1 MTQLKNLI
9 NCIFILSIFNF
20 NLKTEY
26 LSLSNQSFNYNCSTG
41 YKKIDFRVSICNG
54 IKEKRS
60 ICSIVHFE
68 YFALNIERIIQK
80 SNKDISK
87 LIDDPNI
94 QKFIFR
100 NLFQQSPKKE
110 NFFIDLPDLNFE
122 ILLTKLLLNHWYYN
136 VLFVKL
142 LRFMF
147 IFYNTSFILMSQNYL
162 SWVYIFK
169 MMFIIYTDGY
179 Q

>member
-1 MTQLKNLI
+1 M
-9 NCIFILSIFNF
+9 IFEFQYVMGSR
-20 NLKTEY
+20 K
-26 LSLSNQSFNYNCSTG
+26 
-41 YKKIDFRVSICNG
+41 
-54 IKEKRS
+54 KRS

-68 YFALNIERIIQK
+68 YFALNIKRIIQK

-122 ILLTKLLLNHWYYN
+122 ILLTKLLLNH
-136 VLFVKL
+136 
-142 LRFMF
+142 
-147 IFYNTSFILMSQNYL
+147 
-162 SWVYIFK
+162 
-169 MMFIIYTDGY
+169 
-179 Q
+179 